1 MSRTITALI
10 SFKRQSFI
18 YEWVNKF
25 DIEVADRKYSGFDI
39 KLIFRNFSKD
49 DPQNVICI
57 REALR
62 VNIQKSFQ
70 SNNESPKSHKVDL
83 VTMGEL
89 RWICIDL

>member
-1 MSRTITALI
+1 M
-10 SFKRQSFI
+10 
-18 YEWVNKF
+18 
-25 DIEVADRKYSGFDI
+25 ADRKYSGFDI

-89 RWICIDL
+89 R